1 MLSPERMRITPPTH
15 WKHKTTREQPPNLFW
30 PSKVSG
36 PFQTLTQNT
45 LKHKVVW
52 LVWRSPSVEGSV
64 CCNVLQSVCCSVLQC
79 VTYGLASV
87 AVENQDCSWL
97 QELRRENMYWNKYF
111 RSVLF
116 HAGICCTMV
125 HLQVL
130 SSNTLQ
136 HNCPQR
142 MARLHSHIR
151 TWHITRANK
160 SWHTYACTMCDRPTR
175 ETKTDITTQRHLH
188 TWHPLH
194 MQTNEFET
202 CHTCKWD
209 MSHMWMSLHTYDGII
224 ETYQQVRSQIRTWY
238 VAHQHTPW
246 THVAG
251 AFN

>member
-111 RSVLF
+111 RSVPF

-125 HLQVL
+125 HLHVL
-130 SSNTLQ
+130 SSKHCNTIAL
-136 HNCPQR
+136 NGWRDC
-142 MARLHSHIR
+142 I
-151 TWHITRANK
+151 
-160 SWHTYACTMCDRPTR
+160 HTYERG
-175 ETKTDITTQRHLH
+175 I
-188 TWHPLH
+188 
-194 MQTNEFET
+194 
-202 CHTCKWD
+202 
-209 MSHMWMSLHTYDGII
+209 SH
-224 ETYQQVRSQIRTWY
+224 EQINRGT
-238 VAHQHTPW
+238 H
-246 THVAG
+246 THVPCAI
-251 AFN
+251 AQHERQRQT